1 MGQNIHSIGRRI
13 INDAKE
19 LPEKDRELITE
30 KLDDYLEGCERAIDT
45 IKDVIGG
52 KGSELYKE
60 VRETLERVRE
70 EIEAGA
76 EKKYQ

>member
-1 MGQNIHSIGRRI
+1 MGQNIPSIGRRI

-19 LPEKDRELITE
+19 LPGKDRKLIIG
-30 KLDDYLEGCERAIDT
+30 KLNDYLEGCERAIAT
-45 IKDVIGG
+45 IEDRFSG

-70 EIEAGA
+70 EIEA
-76 EKKYQ
+76 